1 MDWIIIPENSHSPRR
16 ERGGQYRKQRGAYNP
31 KWADVL
37 FAQGALVTA
46 LGRVLPPDII
56 QIGITSVCW
65 VMISGTGSCAG
76 AATYSVETS

>member
-1 MDWIIIPENSHSPRR
+1 M
-16 ERGGQYRKQRGAYNP
+16 GAYNP
-31 KWADVL
+31 TWPDVL
-37 FAQGALVTA
+37 FAQGTLVTA